1 MRKRTSKKFYGVL
14 EEKTAYIG
22 KTTLNP
28 QETWIEHVD
37 NNQNTDLLKWFSKN
51 SYEDFFCDKVIVD
64 VGSGVG
70 RMIPL
75 LSFFKPKKIISVEP
89 DLTLLEKQKKFLNSE
104 FYFLPKKKINCEIEY
119 INQNIEDFI
128 DNKHNFDILC
138 LFYVIVHLDINKVFL
153 NFNKNM
159 LIMNSTRNLK
169 DGKLLDIIKEN
180 DLNIHEYHEFSTE
193 EKWLTNGSHFLL
205 SIKNNA

>member
-1 MRKRTSKKFYGVL
+1 MKKMVNKKLYSKL
-14 EEKTAYIG
+14 EDHATFIG
-22 KTTLNP
+22 KNTLDP
-28 QETWIEHVD
+28 QKTWVD
-37 NNQNTDLLKWFSKN
+37 IVNNHQKTELISWFNKN
-51 SYEDFFCDKVIVD
+51 NYKDFFYDKIIVD
-64 VGSGVG
+64 AGSGLG

-138 LFYVIVHLDINKVFL
+138 LFYVIAYLDINKVFL

-180 DLNIHEYHEFSTE
+180 NLNIHEYREFSTE
-193 EKWLTNGSHFLL
+193 EKWVTNGSHFLL

>member
-1 MRKRTSKKFYGVL
+1 MVNKKLYSKL
-14 EEKTAYIG
+14 EDHATFIG
-22 KTTLNP
+22 KNTLDP
-28 QETWIEHVD
+28 QKTWVD
-37 NNQNTDLLKWFSKN
+37 IVNNHQKTELISWFNKN
-51 SYEDFFCDKVIVD
+51 NYKDFFYDKIIVD
-64 VGSGVG
+64 AGSGLG

-138 LFYVIVHLDINKVFL
+138 LFYVIAYLDINKVFL

-180 DLNIHEYHEFSTE
+180 NLNIHEYREFSTE
-193 EKWLTNGSHFLL
+193 EKWVTNGSHFLL

>member
-1 MRKRTSKKFYGVL
+1 MVNKKLYSKL
-14 EEKTAYIG
+14 EDHATFIG
-22 KTTLNP
+22 KNTLDP
-28 QETWIEHVD
+28 QKTWVD
-37 NNQNTDLLKWFSKN
+37 IVNNHQKTELISWFNKN
-51 SYEDFFCDKVIVD
+51 NYKDFFYNKIIVD
-64 VGSGVG
+64 AGSGLG
-70 RMIPL
+70 RMVPL

-89 DLTLLEKQKKFLNSE
+89 DLILLEKQKKFLNSE

-138 LFYVIVHLDINKVFL
+138 LFYVIAYLDINKVFL

-180 DLNIHEYHEFSTE
+180 NLNIHEYREFSTE
-193 EKWLTNGSHFLL
+193 EKWVRNDESHFLL

>member
-1 MRKRTSKKFYGVL
+1 MVNKKLYSKL
-14 EEKTAYIG
+14 EDHATFIG
-22 KTTLNP
+22 KNTLDP
-28 QETWIEHVD
+28 QKTWVD
-37 NNQNTDLLKWFSKN
+37 IVNNHQKTELISWFNKN
-51 SYEDFFCDKVIVD
+51 NYKDFFYNKIIVD
-64 VGSGVG
+64 AGSGLG
-70 RMIPL
+70 RMVPL

-89 DLTLLEKQKKFLNSE
+89 DLILLEKQKKFLNSE

-128 DNKHNFDILC
+128 DNKHNFDTLC
-138 LFYVIVHLDINKVFL
+138 LFYVIAYLDINKVFL

-180 DLNIHEYHEFSTE
+180 NLNIHEYREFSTE
-193 EKWLTNGSHFLL
+193 EKWVRNDESHFLL

>member
-1 MRKRTSKKFYGVL
+1 MANKKLYSEL
-14 EEKTAYIG
+14 EEHTTYIG
-22 KTTLNP
+22 KHTLNP
-28 QETWIEHVD
+28 QKTWIDGVHNHQRPELIIWFNK
-37 NNQNTDLLKWFSKN
+37 NNYK
-51 SYEDFFCDKVIVD
+51 DFFYDKIIVD
-64 VGSGVG
+64 AGSGLG

-138 LFYVIVHLDINKVFL
+138 LFYVITYLDINKVFL

-180 DLNIHEYHEFSTE
+180 NLNIHEYREFSTE
-193 EKWLTNGSHFLL
+193 EKWVTNGSHFLL

>member
-1 MRKRTSKKFYGVL
+1 MTNKKFYGVL

-28 QETWIEHVD
+28 QETWIEHVG

-51 SYEDFFCDKVIVD
+51 NYKDFFCDKVIVD

-75 LSFFKPKKIISVEP
+75 LSFFNPKKIISVEQN
-89 DLTLLEKQKKFLNSE
+89 LSLFEKQKEFLKSK
-104 FYFLPKKKINCEIEY
+104 FYFLPNKKINCEIEY

-128 DNKHNFDILC
+128 NNKPNFDILC
-138 LFYVIVHLDINKVFL
+138 LFYVIPLINIEKIFL

-159 LIMNSTRNLK
+159 LIMDSTKNIKYLIK
-169 DGKLLDIIKEN
+169 ILDIIKKN
-180 DLNIHEYHEFSTE
+180 NLIYEYHEFSNE
-193 EKWLTNGSHFLL
+193 ERWAENKTHFLIF
-205 SIKNNA
+205 IKNNA